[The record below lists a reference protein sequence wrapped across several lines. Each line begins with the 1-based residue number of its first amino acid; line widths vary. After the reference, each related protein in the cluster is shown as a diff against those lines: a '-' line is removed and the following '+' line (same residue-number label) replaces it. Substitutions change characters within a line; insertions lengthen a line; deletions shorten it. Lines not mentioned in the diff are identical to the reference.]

1 MNICIQNRSI
11 AFNHIS
17 TSPWHI
23 TISRR
28 DSVNSITSP
37 GRIAPICWSNL
48 NGILLNCTLSVLTTH
63 CPWRLTNCIQEFNHT
78 RRWPVKCTKKSVNNC
93 MSTKQEILGLLLFFV
108 LMIGVSVLIAWH
120 KGHIN
125 EGIIDTINSV
135 RSDSCVHGTRFIISC
150 RSTPLPDA

>member
-1 MNICIQNRSI
+1 
-11 AFNHIS
+11 
-17 TSPWHI
+17 
-23 TISRR
+23 
-28 DSVNSITSP
+28 
-37 GRIAPICWSNL
+37 
-48 NGILLNCTLSVLTTH
+48 
-63 CPWRLTNCIQEFNHT
+63 
-78 RRWPVKCTKKSVNNC
+78 

-150 RSTPLPDA
+150 RSTSISD